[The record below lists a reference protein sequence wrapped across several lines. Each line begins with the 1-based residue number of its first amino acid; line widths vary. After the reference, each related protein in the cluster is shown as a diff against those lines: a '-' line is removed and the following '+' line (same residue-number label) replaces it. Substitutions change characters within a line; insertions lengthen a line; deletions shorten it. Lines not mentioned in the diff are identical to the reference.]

1 MEHIYPRI
9 LYSFS
14 DIICCVIQQ
23 DLRTLQYYV
32 IRMIQWAENV
42 HHKSLNQA
50 ALPYS
55 IIILNNVILQGED
68 WLTREHA
75 TKEVLEF
82 MKTWSLENE
91 DLAKLAGK
99 WNDILP
105 DDKKVHSMKD
115 LFLRYFK
122 DISVIYVPPRTTNPT
137 AVLDQLKLLRHTV
150 IELSDEVHRERC
162 QSHSEIDAAQ
172 FDAYLNGAFD
182 HFFTNFD
189 EPFDFLKYLSPPS
202 QSLSEHATHLMRR
215 MGETE
220 EDEKALD
227 DRLIKLI
234 SSYIAFSTLS
244 NGTTAR

>member
-1 MEHIYPRI
+1 
-9 LYSFS
+9 
-14 DIICCVIQQ
+14 
-23 DLRTLQYYV
+23 
-32 IRMIQWAENV
+32 MIQWAENV

-50 ALPYS
+50 ALPYA
-55 IIILNNVILQGED
+55 IIILNNVPLEGED
-68 WLTREHA
+68 WLTREHV
-75 TKEVLEF
+75 TKEVLKL

-91 DLAKLAGK
+91 DLARLAKK

-105 DDKKVHSMKD
+105 DDKKVHSIKD

-122 DISVIYVPPRTTNPT
+122 NISVVYIPPCNVNSTT
-137 AVLDQLKLLRHTV
+137 VHDQLKLLRRTV

-162 QSHSEIDAAQ
+162 RSRSEIDAAQ

-189 EPFDFLKYLSPPS
+189 EPFDFLKYLLEVNPPP

-244 NGTTAR
+244 NRTKTS

>member
-1 MEHIYPRI
+1 MQQNPRA
-9 LYSFS
+9 LQHF
-14 DIICCVIQQ
+14 VIK
-23 DLRTLQYYV
+23 
-32 IRMIQWAENV
+32 MIQWAENV

-50 ALPYS
+50 ALPYA
-55 IIILNNVILQGED
+55 IVILNNVPLQGED
-68 WLTREHA
+68 WLSREYA
-75 TKEVLEF
+75 TTEVLKS
-82 MKTWSLENE
+82 MKTWGLENE
-91 DLAKLAGK
+91 GLAKLAGK

-105 DDKKVHSMKD
+105 DDKKVRSMGD

-122 DISVIYVPPRTTNPT
+122 DISVIYVPPHVVNST
-137 AVLDQLKLLRHTV
+137 AILDQLKLLRHTV
-150 IELSDEVHRERC
+150 IELSDEVHKERC
-162 QSHSEIDAAQ
+162 RSHSEINAAQ
-172 FDAYLNGAFD
+172 FDAYLNGALD

-189 EPFDFLKYLSPPS
+189 EPFDFLKYLNPPS

-244 NGTTAR
+244 NGTTPS